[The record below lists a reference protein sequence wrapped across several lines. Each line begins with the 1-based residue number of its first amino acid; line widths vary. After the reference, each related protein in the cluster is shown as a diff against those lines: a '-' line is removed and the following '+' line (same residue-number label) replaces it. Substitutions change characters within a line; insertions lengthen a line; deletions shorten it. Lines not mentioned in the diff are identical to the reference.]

1 MNNTDR
7 EQLINWIKNIYVSN
21 SHHTYKATMDD
32 INNHG
37 RNIVF
42 IGDEQNCNYIPVPTN
57 ADYIRN
63 MNNNELAEIIPCPMN
78 ISNFQCPISIAITC
92 KECKRQWL
100 KQPMKGG
107 GDE

>member
-1 MNNTDR
+1 MNNTNR

-21 SHHTYKATMDD
+21 SNYTYKATMDN
-32 INNHG
+32 INSHR

-42 IGDEQNCNYIPVPTN
+42 IEDEQNYNYVPVPTN

-63 MNNNELAEIIPCPMN
+63 MNNNELAKIIPCPAN
-78 ISNFQCPISIAITC
+78 ISNFQCPVAIAITC

-100 KQPMKGG
+100 LQPVDKGRG
-107 GDE
+107 E